1 MHQRTVLDN
10 GLRVLTTSMPH
21 TYSVTVAVFVGAGS
35 RYESDKIAGAT
46 HFLEHLL
53 FKGTK
58 AWPSARD
65 ISEAIEGGGGGMNA
79 STDREMTVYWCK
91 VSKPHFR
98 RSLEVLK
105 DMVINPLLDR
115 EEMEKERQ
123 IILEELR
130 MSYDY
135 PSNRVDLLID
145 EMLWPDQPMGRDVGG
160 TKESVGRITREDLV
174 DMMRHQYTPDN
185 VVVSVAGNLSHQ
197 EVVEALDGAAEGWTS
212 QEPMP
217 WSLAQM
223 GQETSAIRVEYRKSE
238 QAHLC
243 VGLPSLSID
252 HPDRYA
258 ANLMNIILG
267 DGMSSRLFQ
276 EVRERKGLA
285 YDVHS
290 SLSQY
295 RDCGS
300 LTVYC
305 GSEPARSAEA
315 LDAIMGQMSSLRDGF
330 PEEEV
335 ERARE
340 YSKGRIMLRMEDSRS
355 VAMWQGGQEILLGKV
370 STVDQVLESIDAVGV
385 EDVNRVA
392 REMVREDQLNL
403 AVVGPFRSDRRF
415 RRAFK
420 L

>member
-65 ISEAIEGGGGGMNA
+65 ISEAIEGVGGVMNA

-197 EVVEALDGAAEGWTS
+197 EVVEALDGAADGWTS

-243 VGLPSLSID
+243 VGLPSLPMD

>member
-65 ISEAIEGGGGGMNA
+65 ISEAIEGVGGVMNA

-243 VGLPSLSID
+243 VGLPSLPMD